1 MNPAYLQ
8 FLQSKGLNRPSTL
21 RSAPLLGKV
30 QPLVNTPPIQPQV
43 AIRRQGF
50 GTRFADTPPLFLK
63 DEEKKKDN
71 KIERMNPP
79 IPKVK
84 NKKKKRKKKK

>member
-8 FLQSKGLNRPSTL
+8 LLQSKGLNRPT
-21 RSAPLLGKV
+21 APLLGKV

-43 AIRRQGF
+43 AIRAQGF

-79 IPKVK
+79 KQT
-84 NKKKKRKKKK
+84 KKKKRKKKK

>member
-8 FLQSKGLNRPSTL
+8 LLQSKGLNRPT
-21 RSAPLLGKV
+21 APLLGKV

-43 AIRRQGF
+43 AIRAQGF
-50 GTRFADTPPLFLK
+50 GTRFADTPPLYL
-63 DEEKKKDN
+63 EEKKKDN

-79 IPKVK
+79 KQT
-84 NKKKKRKKKK
+84 KKKKRKKKK